1 MILSVSYPELQQLVS
16 SKTGMALS
24 VNFIDYNVL
33 GLGAKVPVLGT
44 VEIHLRYLDFD
55 GHNLRLQL
63 VNGALNAIVL
73 RLVGFINNRIG
84 KEVLSRAADDVL
96 NVSLAAFPKA
106 AHALRNIDVRSI
118 DFNPHSVDLDLQ
130 VR

>member
-24 VNFIDYNVL
+24 VNFIDRNVL
-33 GLGAKVPVLGT
+33 GLGARVPVLGT

-84 KEVLSRAADDVL
+84 KEVLSRAADDML
-96 NVSLAAFPKA
+96 NVSLDAFPNA

>member
-24 VNFIDYNVL
+24 VNFIDHNVL

-73 RLVGFINNRIG
+73 RLVGSFIYTIG
-84 KEVLSRAADDVL
+84 QEALSRTADDAL

-130 VR
+130 VK

>member
-1 MILSVSYPELQQLVS
+1 M
-16 SKTGMALS
+16 
-24 VNFIDYNVL
+24 
-33 GLGAKVPVLGT
+33 
-44 VEIHLRYLDFD
+44 EIHLRYLDFD

>member
-24 VNFIDYNVL
+24 VNFIDRNVL
-33 GLGAKVPVLGT
+33 GLGARVPVLGT

-84 KEVLSRAADDVL
+84 KELLSRAADDVL
-96 NVSLAAFPKA
+96 NVSLDAFPKVA
-106 AHALRNIDVRSI
+106 RTLRNIDVRSI

>member
-16 SKTGMALS
+16 SKTGMPLS
-24 VNFIDYNVL
+24 VNFIDHNVL

-73 RLVGFINNRIG
+73 KLVGFINNKIG
-84 KEVLSRAADDVL
+84 KDVLSRAADDVL
-96 NVSLAAFPKA
+96 NVSLDAFPKA
-106 AHALRNIDVRSI
+106 TRTLRNIDVRSI

-130 VR
+130 VK

>member
-24 VNFIDYNVL
+24 VNFIDRNVL
-33 GLGAKVPVLGT
+33 GLGARVPVLGT

-63 VNGALNAIVL
+63 VNGALNAIIL

-84 KEVLSRAADDVL
+84 KELLSRAADDVL
-96 NVSLAAFPKA
+96 NVSLDAFPKA
-106 AHALRNIDVRSI
+106 TRTLRNIDVRSI

-130 VR
+130 VK

>member
-16 SKTGMALS
+16 SKTGMTLS
-24 VNFIDYNVL
+24 VNFIDHNVL

-44 VEIHLRYLDFD
+44 VEIHLLYLDFD

-73 RLVGFINNRIG
+73 RLVGFINSRIG
-84 KEVLSRAADDVL
+84 KEVLSRAADDML
-96 NVSLAAFPKA
+96 DVSLDAFPKVA
-106 AHALRNIDVRSI
+106 RTLRNIDVRSI
-118 DFNPHSVDLDLQ
+118 DFNPHSVDLD
-130 VR
+130 VRVR

>member
-1 MILSVSYPELQQLVS
+1 MILSISYPELQQLVS

-24 VNFIDYNVL
+24 VNFIDHNVL
-33 GLGAKVPVLGT
+33 GLGAMVPVLGI

-63 VNGALNAIVL
+63 VNRALNAIVL

-84 KEVLSRAADDVL
+84 KEVLSRTADDVL
-96 NVSLAAFPKA
+96 NVSLDAFPKA
-106 AHALRNIDVRSI
+106 ARTLRNIDVRSI

-130 VR
+130 VK

>member
-16 SKTGMALS
+16 SKTGRALS
-24 VNFIDYNVL
+24 GNFIDHYVL

-73 RLVGFINNRIG
+73 RLVGFINNKIG
-84 KEVLSRAADDVL
+84 KEVLSRAGDDML
-96 NVSLAAFPKA
+96 DVSLDAFPQA

-118 DFNPHSVDLDLQ
+118 DFNPHSVDLD
-130 VR
+130 VRVR

>member
-24 VNFIDYNVL
+24 VNFIDHNVL

-44 VEIHLRYLDFD
+44 VEIHLRYFDFD

-84 KEVLSRAADDVL
+84 KEVLSRAADDML
-96 NVSLAAFPKA
+96 NVSLDAFPKA

-118 DFNPHSVDLDLQ
+118 DFNPHSVDLD
-130 VR
+130 VRVK

>member
-16 SKTGMALS
+16 SKTGMTLS
-24 VNFIDYNVL
+24 VNFIDHNVL
-33 GLGAKVPVLGT
+33 GLGTKVPVLGT

-96 NVSLAAFPKA
+96 NVSLDAFPKA
-106 AHALRNIDVRSI
+106 TRTLRNIDVRSI
-118 DFNPHSVDLDLQ
+118 DFNPHSVDLD
-130 VR
+130 VRVK

>member
-24 VNFIDYNVL
+24 VNFIDHNVL
-33 GLGAKVPVLGT
+33 GLGAKVPVLGI

-73 RLVGFINNRIG
+73 KLVGFINNRIG

-96 NVSLAAFPKA
+96 NVSLDAFPKA
-106 AHALRNIDVRSI
+106 VSGMLNADFSSVNVRNIA
-118 DFNPHSVDLDLQ
+118 FLKKEQN
-130 VR
+130 

>member
-24 VNFIDYNVL
+24 VKFIDHNVL

-96 NVSLAAFPKA
+96 NVSLDAFPKA
-106 AHALRNIDVRSI
+106 TRTLRNIDDRPI
-118 DFNPHSVDLDLQ
+118 AFNPHSVDLDLQ
-130 VR
+130 VK

>member
-16 SKTGMALS
+16 SKTGMPLS
-24 VNFIDYNVL
+24 VNFIDHNVL
-33 GLGAKVPVLGT
+33 GLRAKVPVLGT

-84 KEVLSRAADDVL
+84 KEVLSRAGDDML
-96 NVSLAAFPKA
+96 DVSLDAFPKV

>member
-24 VNFIDYNVL
+24 VNFIDHNVL

-73 RLVGFINNRIG
+73 RLVGFINNKIG

-96 NVSLAAFPKA
+96 NVSLDAFPKA
-106 AHALRNIDVRSI
+106 ARTLRNIDVRSTLF
-118 DFNPHSVDLDLQ
+118 DD
-130 VR
+130 